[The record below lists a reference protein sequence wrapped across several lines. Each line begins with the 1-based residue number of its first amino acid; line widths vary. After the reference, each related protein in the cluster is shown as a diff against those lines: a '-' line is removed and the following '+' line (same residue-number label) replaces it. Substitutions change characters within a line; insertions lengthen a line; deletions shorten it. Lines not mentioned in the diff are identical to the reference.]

1 MIFKIRRYS
10 AMEAP
15 RGPKMA
21 LKRPK
26 MVPQRPQDAPRR
38 PQERPKRVS
47 GRLKMAQERPTRAP
61 RRLQEGSKKGPKK
74 GSKRVPRGTSGSS
87 WLRDLSRNPLAPSR
101 TPPGSSRDRPG
112 PLRGAILRPI
122 WTLKMDPRR
131 AKQYDLKHICQTAQH
146 V

>member
-1 MIFKIRRYS
+1 MIFRIRRYS

-21 LKRPK
+21 LRRPK
-26 MVPQRPQDAPRR
+26 MVPRRPQDAPRR

-61 RRLQEGSKKGPKK
+61 RRLQEGSKKGPK
-74 GSKRVPRGTSGSS
+74 RVPRGTSGSS

-101 TPPGSSRDRPG
+101 TPPGSSQDRPG
-112 PLRGAILRPI
+112 PLRRAILRPI

-131 AKQYDLKHICQTAQH
+131 ATQYDLKHICQTAQH
-146 V
+146 L

>member
-26 MVPQRPQDAPRR
+26 MVPRRPQDAPRR
-38 PQERPKRVS
+38 PQERPKRANW
-47 GRLKMAQERPTRAP
+47 KPKIAQGRPTRAP
-61 RRLQEGSKKGPKK
+61 RRLHEGSKKGPK
-74 GSKRVPRGTSGSS
+74 RVPSGTSGSS

-101 TPPGSSRDRPG
+101 APPGSSRDRPG
-112 PLRGAILRPI
+112 PLQGALLRPI

-131 AKQYDLKHICQTAQH
+131 ATQYDLKHICRTAQH

>member
-1 MIFKIRRYS
+1 MIFRIRRYS

-26 MVPQRPQDAPRR
+26 MVPRLPQYAPRR

-61 RRLQEGSKKGPKK
+61 RRLQEGSKKGPK
-74 GSKRVPRGTSGSS
+74 RVPSGTSGSS
-87 WLRDLSRNPLAPSR
+87 WLRDLSRNTLGPSQ
-101 TPPGSSRDRPG
+101 TPPGSFRDRPG
-112 PLRGAILRPI
+112 PLWGSILRPI

-131 AKQYDLKHICQTAQH
+131 ATQYVLEHICQTAQH